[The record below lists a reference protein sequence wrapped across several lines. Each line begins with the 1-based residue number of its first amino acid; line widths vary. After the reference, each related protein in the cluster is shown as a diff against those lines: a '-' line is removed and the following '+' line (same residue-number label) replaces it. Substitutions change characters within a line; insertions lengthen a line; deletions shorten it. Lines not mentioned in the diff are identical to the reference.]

1 MKPST
6 PRNKVHTFCQDVVD
20 NGLECQVGN
29 VVARDKRAAS
39 KERIETSKHQFEN
52 VAFTSGGFSAQKVRD
67 GAERAVRIVVKARRG
82 MRKVIVADYEMVLP
96 SKR

>member
-1 MKPST
+1 MKPLAS
-6 PRNKVHTFCQDVVD
+6 RNKVHSFCQDVVD

-82 MRKVIVADYEMVLP
+82 MRKVVVADYEMVLP

>member
-1 MKPST
+1 MKSLAS
-6 PRNKVHTFCQDVVD
+6 RNKVHSFCQDVVD

-29 VVARDKRAAS
+29 VVARDGAAS

-82 MRKVIVADYEMVLP
+82 MRKVVVADYEMVLP

>member
-1 MKPST
+1 MKPLAS
-6 PRNKVHTFCQDVVD
+6 RNKVTQFCHDVVD
-20 NGLECQVGN
+20 GGLECQVGS
-29 VVARDKRAAS
+29 VQSRAIREEKKARIESDKRL
-39 KERIETSKHQFEN
+39 FEN

-82 MRKVIVADYEMVLP
+82 MRKVVVADYEMVLP